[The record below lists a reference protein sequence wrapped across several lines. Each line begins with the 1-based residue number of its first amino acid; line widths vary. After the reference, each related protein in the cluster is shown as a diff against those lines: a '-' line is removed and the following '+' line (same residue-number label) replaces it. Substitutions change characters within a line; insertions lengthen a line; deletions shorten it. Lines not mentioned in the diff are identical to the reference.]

1 MSIRL
6 PRPTGIRNGGL
17 LLVLVALAA
26 VMGLVERPPEPGGGG
41 RRLPGAFQSLPP
53 PVGITQ
59 LPPTPVQP
67 AATGGTPSAQV
78 DTAGR
83 LAAARRHPLRLHPR
97 PAERAGSSGRAAASS
112 ARPAAAGTG
121 GGGQGG
127 SGTIGRPPVTPPAVD
142 QAPAARV
149 RVPAAE
155 VRVTPPAVL
164 GRDLPKARVRTPEVT
179 VEAPTGE
186 VARLRFRLR

>member
-26 VMGLVERPPEPGGGG
+26 VMGLVDGPPGPGGGG
-41 RRLPGAFQSLPP
+41 RRLPGVFQSLPP

-59 LPPTPVQP
+59 LPPAPVQP
-67 AATGGTPSAQV
+67 PATGVAPSAQA
-78 DTAGR
+78 DEDGR

-97 PAERAGSSGRAAASS
+97 PADRAGSSGRAASS
-112 ARPAAAGTG
+112 ARPGATGTG
-121 GGGQGG
+121 GGGRGG
-127 SGTIGRPPVTPPAVD
+127 SGTIARPPVSPPAVD
-142 QAPAARV
+142 AAPAARV

-155 VRVTPPAVL
+155 VRVAPPAVL
-164 GRDLPKARVRTPEVT
+164 GRDLPEVRVRTPEVA

-186 VARLRFRLR
+186 VARLRLR

>member
-26 VMGLVERPPEPGGGG
+26 VMGLVDRPPEPSGGG

-67 AATGGTPSAQV
+67 AVPGVAAPAQV

-97 PAERAGSSGRAAASS
+97 PADRAGASGRAAASS
-112 ARPAAAGTG
+112 ARPASAGTG

-127 SGTIGRPPVTPPAVD
+127 SGTITRPPVTPPAVD
-142 QAPAARV
+142 AAPMARA

-155 VRVTPPAVL
+155 VRVRPPAVL
-164 GRDLPKARVRTPEVT
+164 GRDLPKVRVRTPEVT
-179 VEAPTGE
+179 VEAPTAE
-186 VARLRFRLR
+186 VARLRLS